1 MANKLLLERNYSMDM
16 NETNTV
22 LGEMGSLLLKF
33 ELNQPLANMN
43 DDNPL
48 QGHISSLLPMFE
60 NEI

>member
-1 MANKLLLERNYSMDM
+1 MANKLLLERNYSTDM

-22 LGEMGSLLLKF
+22 LGEICSLLLKF

>member
-1 MANKLLLERNYSMDM
+1 M